1 MPAAITRTSELPQIK
16 IVALTKYGRLG
27 ASSRMRSLQYLP
39 WFQQAGL
46 QVTMHPLLSDELLQ
60 ARYKNGGYGLSLL
73 QAYTH
78 RLRFLVARKQ
88 FDVVWIEKEALPW
101 WPLWL
106 ELALLRGVPYVLDY
120 DDAVFHN
127 YDQHSN
133 LWVRRLYGQRL
144 DGLMAGA
151 ALVVCGNNYLA
162 QRAREAD
169 APWVEVVPTVID
181 LERYPEPP
189 KTDAMTP
196 AWLPVADKRP
206 RIVWIGSPSTVDY
219 LQLLREPL
227 QALAARQQFVLRV
240 IGGGAVNLPGVAVE
254 VMLWAEATEVENI
267 STCQVGVMP
276 LLDSLWERGKCGY
289 KLIQYMACGLPV
301 VASGVGVNPEIV
313 RNGENGFL
321 ANTSQEWVAALE
333 KLLESPSLRRQM
345 GALGRHQVESEYC
358 IQKTGPRIAELLQSV
373 GRRH

>member
-1 MPAAITRTSELPQIK
+1 
-16 IVALTKYGRLG
+16 
-27 ASSRMRSLQYLP
+27 
-39 WFQQAGL
+39 
-46 QVTMHPLLSDELLQ
+46 
-60 ARYKNGGYGLSLL
+60 
-73 QAYTH
+73 
-78 RLRFLVARKQ
+78 
-88 FDVVWIEKEALPW
+88 
-101 WPLWL
+101 
-106 ELALLRGVPYVLDY
+106 
-120 DDAVFHN
+120 
-127 YDQHSN
+127 
-133 LWVRRLYGQRL
+133 
-144 DGLMAGA
+144 
-151 ALVVCGNNYLA
+151 
-162 QRAREAD
+162 
-169 APWVEVVPTVID
+169 
-181 LERYPEPP
+181 
-189 KTDAMTP
+189 
-196 AWLPVADKRP
+196 
-206 RIVWIGSPSTVDY
+206 